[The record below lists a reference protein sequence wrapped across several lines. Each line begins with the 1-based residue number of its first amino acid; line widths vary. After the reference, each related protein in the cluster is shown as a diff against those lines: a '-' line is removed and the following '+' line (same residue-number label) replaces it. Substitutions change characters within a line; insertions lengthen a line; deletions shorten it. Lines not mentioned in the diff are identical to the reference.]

1 MHLKTAAHIIV
12 LLSRTSQGFFNSII
26 FIWHKVAKY
35 QRRNVTLSL
44 PSALKMVFTNDP
56 EPEFVV
62 SNLTLVRRDSYLG
75 RVRFAHDNHDDLIIS
90 GDDESDHLDEPAIP
104 DERGLDLA
112 VTTRVIS
119 TDASIDSSSRKASA
133 GASID
138 SSSRKASA
146 RASIN
151 SVSVGEDLDLPLTNG
166 NVMANQN
173 AQDSHS
179 TGRGILFSL
188 NIAKYAN
195 HNRVSSPAAA
205 THMRTIIVYLHRQLL
220 LIIPKAIK
228 AKQIHATH
236 TTTDLTSVNTMFRT

>member
-75 RVRFAHDNHDDLIIS
+75 RVRFAHDNHDDLSIS

-119 TDASIDSSSRKASA
+119 TD
-133 GASID
+133 ASID

-205 THMRTIIVYLHRQLL
+205 THNTEGDKGQTDTCY
-220 LIIPKAIK
+220 
-228 AKQIHATH
+228 TH
-236 TTTDLTSVNTMFRT
+236 YN